1 LLRFRF
7 VAFEFGLE
15 TQFPIPDSR
24 FTIYDSRFPIYD
36 SRPDDMKILMIGD
49 VVAKPGR
56 LAVLERIQDLREQ
69 YDIDLALMNAEN
81 VAGGFSITPSLAE
94 QLFNAGIDVMTSG
107 NHIFDKREAIEYIG
121 RQPRLL
127 RPANYPPGTPGSGLW
142 TGEIK
147 GVKVAVFNLMGRV
160 FMPPSDDPFR
170 IAEDVLKSLPEEIKI
185 RIVDIHAEATS
196 EKVAMGWFLDGRVS
210 AVVGTHTHV
219 QTADERILPK
229 GTAYLTDVGMTGSYS
244 GVIGMEKGDVIA
256 RFTSAIGKRAEHST
270 GDAHICA
277 VVIDVDQDSGRALGI
292 ERINV
297 RHQS

>member
-1 LLRFRF
+1 
-7 VAFEFGLE
+7 
-15 TQFPIPDSR
+15 
-24 FTIYDSRFPIYD
+24 
-36 SRPDDMKILMIGD
+36 MKILMIGD

-69 YDIDLALMNAEN
+69 HAIDLAVMNAEN

-94 QLFNAGIDVMTSG
+94 QLFAAGIDVMTSG
-107 NHIFDKREAIEYIG
+107 NHIFDKKEAIEYIA

-142 TGEIK
+142 TGEVRGTK
-147 GVKVAVFNLMGRV
+147 AAVINVMGRV

-170 IAEDVLKSLPEEIKI
+170 VADALVNSLPADIKV
-185 RIVDIHAEATS
+185 RLVDVHAEATS

-219 QTADERILPK
+219 QTADERILPQ

-244 GVIGMEKGDVIA
+244 GVIGMNTGDVIA
-256 RFTSAIGKRAEHST
+256 RFTTAVAKRAEHST
-270 GDAHICA
+270 GQARICGA
-277 VVIDVDQDSGRALGI
+277 IVDVDEETGRARGI
-292 ERINV
+292 SRISLP
-297 RHQS
+297 HEQ